1 MPAAMKALIIDD
13 ERLARKELANLL
25 AAHDGITIVGEAAD
39 PDEAE
44 ALITE
49 HHPDLLFLDINMPG
63 GTGFDLLER
72 LDHAPQVIFV
82 TAYDEHALKAFA
94 VNALDYLLKPID
106 PERLATALGKL
117 QPSRDQ
123 AAPGREVLREHDQI
137 FLKDGDKCWFV
148 TLRDVR
154 SFESEGNY
162 VRVRFGDHKPLVL
175 RSLNK
180 LEERLDP
187 LVFFRAS
194 RRHIINLRWVEG
206 IEPWFS
212 GGLMVKLRHA
222 SREGQQESIEVSRR
236 QAARFKDLL
245 SL

>member
-1 MPAAMKALIIDD
+1 
-13 ERLARKELANLL
+13 
-25 AAHDGITIVGEAAD
+25 
-39 PDEAE
+39 
-44 ALITE
+44 
-49 HHPDLLFLDINMPG
+49 
-63 GTGFDLLER
+63 
-72 LDHAPQVIFV
+72 
-82 TAYDEHALKAFA
+82 
-94 VNALDYLLKPID
+94 
-106 PERLATALGKL
+106 
-117 QPSRDQ
+117 
-123 AAPGREVLREHDQI
+123 
-137 FLKDGDKCWFV
+137 
-148 TLRDVR
+148 
-154 SFESEGNY
+154 
-162 VRVRFGDHKPLVL
+162 LVL

-222 SREGQQESIEVSRR
+222 GREGQQESIEVSRR